1 MIMQKLSVWTFQDSS
16 YSDSS
21 YSTRDFNANSN
32 INRLYTEMFID
43 RSFILHTAWNI
54 QNLSLKSIF
63 QENRY
68 LTSVAVNFLS
78 IIDDEWEA
86 LDYGS
91 IFSMFIFVRVKN
103 DGWFC
108 VYIHKWN
115 LLKNCSKVLGTM
127 TIKVNF
133 CISLLL
139 QNWKT

>member
-91 IFSMFIFVRVKN
+91 IFSMLIFVRVKN

-108 VYIHKWN
+108 VYIQKWN

>member
-68 LTSVAVNFLS
+68 LISVAVNFLS

-91 IFSMFIFVRVKN
+91 IFSMLIFVRVKN